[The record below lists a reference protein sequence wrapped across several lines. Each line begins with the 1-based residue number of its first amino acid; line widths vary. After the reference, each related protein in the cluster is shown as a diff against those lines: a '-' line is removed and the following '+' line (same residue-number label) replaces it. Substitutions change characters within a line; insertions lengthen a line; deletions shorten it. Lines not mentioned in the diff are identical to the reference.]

1 VGVANL
7 NSPHEQ
13 VRDVISQQ
21 LGCNI
26 LNCVSDV
33 NFSVASFI
41 YNKLV
46 EEIMMALD
54 STLNGLV
61 SVLLSTNCYLFI
73 YNTFGYILYNSLGL
87 KGIITELD

>member
-1 VGVANL
+1 M
-7 NSPHEQ
+7 
-13 VRDVISQQ
+13 RDVISQQ

-41 YNKLV
+41 YNRLV

-54 STLNGLV
+54 STLQKLV
-61 SVLLSTNCYLFI
+61 STV
-73 YNTFGYILYNSLGL
+73 FGHM
-87 KGIITELD
+87 T